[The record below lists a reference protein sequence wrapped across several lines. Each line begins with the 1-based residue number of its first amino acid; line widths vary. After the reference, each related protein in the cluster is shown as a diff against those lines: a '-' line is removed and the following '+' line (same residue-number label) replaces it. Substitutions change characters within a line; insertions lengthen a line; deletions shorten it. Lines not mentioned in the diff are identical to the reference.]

1 MAVILKLPTHF
12 EQRNAGKKII
22 ARQSRLLHRSARIV
36 RLTAG
41 LHEKVALSA
50 PLGAGRQATW
60 PSLPYKWHPNRTP
73 CNLLPPNADTWDPM
87 RSDTAPGIRFKSP
100 QARRGRRVPVRPPHR
115 APRGTATLRSPRQF
129 TAPETNVSRR
139 GPPDAHVSLAQAG
152 CTPLERAPGGT
163 SGWRVVFA
171 CGPGTVGGRGSG
183 AGEISVVSPLMRN
196 GRR

>member
-87 RSDTAPGIRFKSP
+87 RSHTAPAS
-100 QARRGRRVPVRPPHR
+100 ALNRRRPGAGDACRSGRRIARHVARQPYGPHDSSLPPRP
-115 APRGTATLRSPRQF
+115 T
-129 TAPETNVSRR
+129 
-139 GPPDAHVSLAQAG
+139 
-152 CTPLERAPGGT
+152 
-163 SGWRVVFA
+163 
-171 CGPGTVGGRGSG
+171 
-183 AGEISVVSPLMRN
+183 
-196 GRR
+196 